1 MQQFGNVGANFRKA
15 EWPERASAGH
25 SLPERAQF
33 WLMQH
38 DQQFRLVAHND
49 LEELLLVGIR
59 ITQQANLFQ
68 KFWSQE
74 MSFVHEEERCAALSL
89 SFQKHPL
96 ECRETR
102 WLARRRAGN
111 FKFREDHLQ
120 EFFAAESWIENECRR
135 NWMPGRS
142 SFREDLQGRVNNRRL
157 SSSNRTRHQEESL
170 AAHDRL
176 DEGGQRSCVRFRK
189 MKEPGVRR

>member
-1 MQQFGNVGANFRKA
+1 MPKSSG
-15 EWPERASAGH
+15 WPH
-25 SLPERAQF
+25 KTI
-33 WLMQH
+33 WK
-38 DQQFRLVAHND
+38 
-49 LEELLLVGIR
+49 LLLVGIR

-68 KFWSQE
+68 KFGSQE

-89 SFQKHPL
+89 GFQKHAL

-102 WLARRRAGN
+102 WLARRCAGN

-142 SFREDLQGRVNNRRL
+142 SFGEDLQRRMDYRRL
-157 SSSNRTRHQEESL
+157 SGSNRTRHQEESL
-170 AAHDRL
+170 TSHDRL
-176 DEGGQRSCVRFRK
+176 DECGQRSCVRFRK